1 MNADKT
7 KVFLTKFFI
16 FFICVYLRSSA
27 ANNSLG
33 CPEMGFG
40 LFGMAGGMEHARR
53 TDLHFQA
60 STAVQAKS
68 RNRLIL
74 KRKHV
79 ELKN

>member
-33 CPEMGFG
+33 CPKMGFG
-40 LFGMAGGMEHARR
+40 SFGMAAAADEHGEFSGVLLAA
-53 TDLHFQA
+53 DEHG
-60 STAVQAKS
+60 
-68 RNRLIL
+68 
-74 KRKHV
+74 
-79 ELKN
+79 